1 MKLNELRVALSDNW
15 DKREPRERRILMV
28 VGLLVLLSAVYLMGI
43 APAQSH
49 IRSLQQATPQ
59 LKQQAAM
66 MTAMAEQYG
75 FVSKALHDAV
85 PPITRETIESTL
97 ARRNIKTQSLI
108 VSGDVVRFQVNA
120 VAYSSMMEWLLEMQ
134 KAARLTVDEAKL
146 VALTDPG
153 QVSIVL
159 TLRQQKSAQ

>member
-1 MKLNELRVALSDNW
+1 MNFNELKVAVSDNW
-15 DKREPRERRILMV
+15 EKREPRERRVLLGL
-28 VGLLVLLSAVYLMGI
+28 GLLALLSVIYLLGI
-43 APAQSH
+43 APAQTH
-49 IRSLQQATPQ
+49 IRDLQEATPK

-66 MTAMAEQYG
+66 MNALAEQYS
-75 FVSKALHDAV
+75 FVSKAMHDQV

-97 ARRNIKTQSLI
+97 ARRNIKTQSLT

-120 VAYSSMMEWLLEMQ
+120 VAYSSIMEWILEMQ

>member
-66 MTAMAEQYG
+66 MTAMAEQYS

>member
-1 MKLNELRVALSDNW
+1 MKMNELLVAMSDNW
-15 DKREPRERRILMV
+15 EKREPRERRILMV
-28 VGLLVLLSAVYLMGI
+28 VGLLVLLSVIYLVGI

-49 IRSLQQATPQ
+49 IRSLQEATPK

-66 MTAMAEQYG
+66 MTALAEQYS
-75 FVSKALHDAV
+75 FVSKAMHDPV

-97 ARRNIKTQSLI
+97 ARRNIKTQSLT

-120 VAYSSMMEWLLEMQ
+120 VAYSSMMEWILEMQ

-146 VALTDPG
+146 VALADPG

>member
-1 MKLNELRVALSDNW
+1 MNFNELKVAVSDNW
-15 DKREPRERRILMV
+15 EKREPRERR
-28 VGLLVLLSAVYLMGI
+28 VLLSLGLLALLSMIYLVGI
-43 APAQSH
+43 APAQTH
-49 IRSLQQATPQ
+49 IRDLHEATPK

-66 MTAMAEQYG
+66 MNALAEQYG
-75 FVSKALHDAV
+75 FVSKAMHDPV

-97 ARRNIKTQSLI
+97 ARRNIKTQSLT

-120 VAYSSMMEWLLEMQ
+120 VAYSSIMEWILEMQ

-146 VALTDPG
+146 VALTDAG

>member
-1 MKLNELRVALSDNW
+1 MKMNELLVAMSDNW
-15 DKREPRERRILMV
+15 EKREPRERRILMA
-28 VGLLVLLSAVYLMGI
+28 VGLLVLLSVIYLVGI

-49 IRSLQQATPQ
+49 IRSLQEATPK

-66 MTAMAEQYG
+66 MTALAEQYS
-75 FVSKALHDAV
+75 FVSKAMHDPV

-97 ARRNIKTQSLI
+97 ARRNIKTQSLT

-120 VAYSSMMEWLLEMQ
+120 VAYSSMMEWILEMQ

-146 VALTDPG
+146 VALADPG